1 MKVCLKSVAALAALA
16 ALTAS
21 GAASAQSAHQ
31 WAVKAG
37 IGEVTPDVKSG
48 DVSAPA
54 LPHTKAAIGSST
66 KPVFSAIYGITDNWS
81 AELAMGVPLKHDLYG
96 DGAIAGTGKL
106 GSVKALPPT
115 ALLQYRGGTPASVL
129 RPYVGIGAT
138 YAYFA
143 DETGSGQLTAI
154 TNAGGAPV
162 SFDIDNK
169 LCLSVQ
175 AGLTVNINERWFAD
189 FTMIKTRM
197 RTTVNYSTGQKQD
210 MRLDP
215 KLIAMTIGYKF

>member
-21 GAASAQSAHQ
+21 GAAAAQSAGQ
-31 WAVKAG
+31 WTAEVG

-54 LPHTKAAIGSST
+54 LPHTTAEIGSST
-66 KPVFSAIYGITDNWS
+66 KPIFSVSYGINDNW
-81 AELAMGVPLKHDLYG
+81 AVQMALGVPLKHDLFG
-96 DGAIAGTGKL
+96 AGAIAGTGKL

-115 ALLQYRGGTPASVL
+115 ALLQYRFGTPSSVL
-129 RPYVGIGAT
+129 RPYVGVGAT

-154 TNAGGAPV
+154 TNTGGTPV
-162 SFDIDNK
+162 TFEVDNK

-189 FTMIKTRM
+189 FKVIKTRL

-210 MRLDP
+210 MQLDP
-215 KLIAMTIGYKF
+215 KLVGVAIGYKF